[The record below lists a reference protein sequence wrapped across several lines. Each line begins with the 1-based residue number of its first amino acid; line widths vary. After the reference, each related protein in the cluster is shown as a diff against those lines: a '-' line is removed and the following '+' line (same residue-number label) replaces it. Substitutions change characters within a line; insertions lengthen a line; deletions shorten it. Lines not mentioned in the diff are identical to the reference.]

1 VSIIQVNGDQVTLLQ
16 AGALWLGATETL
28 VVSDLHLEKGS
39 NYAAR
44 GSLLPPYDTRTTLR
58 RVATLMKRLKP
69 ARVVSLGD
77 AFHDGGAEARMD
89 VEDAALLS
97 SLTAGAGWVWV
108 LGNHDPEPPARF
120 SGAVETAVRIGA
132 LVFRHEPQA
141 RAEAGEIAGH
151 LHPVARVRTESRTM
165 RRRCFV
171 TDGARLV
178 MPAFGAYAGGLNV
191 LDEAFAPLFG
201 DFAVH
206 VLGGDGV
213 YPFWG
218 AALAPD
224 PGLKAA
230 PLRDRAATSG

>member
-1 VSIIQVNGDQVTLLQ
+1 MNLRASILVNGENVTLLT
-16 AGALWLGATETL
+16 AGALWLPASETL
-28 VVSDLHLEKGS
+28 IVSDLHLEKGS
-39 NYAAR
+39 NWAAR

-58 RVATLMKRLKP
+58 RVAALTKNLKP
-69 ARVVSLGD
+69 RTVISLGD

-89 VEDAALLS
+89 GEDADHLA
-97 SLTAGAGWVWV
+97 SLTTSTNWIWV

-120 SGAVETAVRIGA
+120 AGAVEAAVRIGA
-132 LVFRHEPQA
+132 LLFRHEPQP
-141 RAEAGEIAGH
+141 RAEAGEVAGH
-151 LHPVARVRTESRTM
+151 LHPVAKVRTESRTM

-171 TDGARLV
+171 TDGVRLV

-201 DFAVH
+201 EFAVH

-218 AALAPD
+218 AALVPD
-224 PGLKAA
+224 PGMAGQA
-230 PLRDRAATSG
+230 RRAAG

>member
-1 VSIIQVNGDQVTLLQ
+1 MAQVSVNGEALVLTT
-16 AGALWLGATETL
+16 AGALWRAIDETL
-28 VVSDLHLEKGS
+28 VVSDLHFEKGS
-39 NYAAR
+39 NLAAR

-58 RVATLMKRLKP
+58 RVATLMKTLKP
-69 ARVVSLGD
+69 RRVISLGD
-77 AFHDGGAEARMD
+77 AFHDREAEARMD
-89 VEDAALLS
+89 RDDADMLS
-97 SLTAGAGWVWV
+97 SLTTAADWIWV

-120 SGAVETAVRIGA
+120 AGAVETAVRIGG
-132 LVFRHEPQA
+132 LFFRHEPEV

-151 LHPVARVRTESRTM
+151 LHPVAKVRTESRTL

-201 DFAVH
+201 EFAAH

-213 YPFWG
+213 YPFCG
-218 AALAPD
+218 SALIPD
-224 PGLKAA
+224 P
-230 PLRDRAATSG
+230 RAASPMVRTG